1 MFVCLSQSAC
11 VCACLPIS
19 VCQCVPI
26 YVCMCA
32 YFCLLV
38 CVPFMCVCV
47 PVCLFSVC
55 LSVCAHLCVCVPI
68 SISQCVLI
76 YVCVPVPISVC
87 QWCSHFYVHACDC
100 VSLHVCHHCLS
111 AHFCLSVYLSVCLSR
126 PTPLCLSQAGMRVPT
141 TMVAAAIYVCLN
153 QASEW
158 CVRAPTTSI

>member
-1 MFVCLSQSAC
+1 MCHLCVCVCLFAYF
-11 VCACLPIS
+11 LS

-26 YVCMCA
+26 Y
-32 YFCLLV
+32 
-38 CVPFMCVCV
+38 
-47 PVCLFSVC
+47 
-55 LSVCAHLCVCVPI
+55 VCVPI

-100 VSLHVCHHCLS
+100 VCVSTCVSPLPVCP
-111 AHFCLSVYLSVCLSR
+111 FLSVYLSVCLSR
-126 PTPLCLSQAGMRVPT
+126 PTPLCLSQAGMCVPT